1 MDAASFT
8 ATHLSDGR
16 PAYGRFRRSWHHFE
30 LVRFDG
36 CPGFKGPDPQ
46 PVSMSG
52 AQSRGAGAAASTQV
66 RNFVLFSTLHC
77 ISVLVRYYRPRRDC
91 IMKEHRALTPRQEAL
106 AERALFGAILT
117 LRSVEECR
125 AFFRDLCTP
134 AELQALAD
142 RWAVVALLQQGVPY
156 REIYKQTGVSVT
168 TVGRVARYLT
178 NGNGGYTLAAARLKE
193 QRPT

>member
-1 MDAASFT
+1 
-8 ATHLSDGR
+8 
-16 PAYGRFRRSWHHFE
+16 
-30 LVRFDG
+30 
-36 CPGFKGPDPQ
+36 
-46 PVSMSG
+46 
-52 AQSRGAGAAASTQV
+52 
-66 RNFVLFSTLHC
+66 
-77 ISVLVRYYRPRRDC
+77 
-91 IMKEHRALTPRQEAL
+91 MKEHRALTPRQEAL

-168 TVGRVARYLT
+168 TIGSRRALPDERQRRLRARRRT
-178 NGNGGYTLAAARLKE
+178 P
-193 QRPT
+193 QRTATDIEPTEP